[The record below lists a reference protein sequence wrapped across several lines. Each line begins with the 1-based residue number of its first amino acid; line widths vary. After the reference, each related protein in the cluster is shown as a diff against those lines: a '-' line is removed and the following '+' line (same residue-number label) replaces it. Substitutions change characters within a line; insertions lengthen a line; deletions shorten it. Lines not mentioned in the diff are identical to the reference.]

1 MPEAGD
7 PAEGPQPG
15 ADLPGAGE
23 HGSVH
28 RQSAGLRPESGGN
41 GRGERCDLRHHALD
55 QRELSRRVHD
65 PARCG
70 RAAGDPQRRVQP
82 LSGRNPG
89 QRPVGALPQQ
99 RRQLWGDQR
108 HPAGLL
114 PVPAQK
120 QRFVQLLRREQRK
133 LQQSDAGCAGHRG
146 AGGEPRRLPDHRSQ
160 RLRRGHRSRRNR

>member
-23 HGSVH
+23 YGSVH

-65 PARCG
+65 PAGCG

-114 PVPAQK
+114 SVPAQK
-120 QRFVQLLRREQRK
+120 QRLLQREQRK
-133 LQQSDAGCAGHRG
+133 LQQSDAGRAGHRG